1 LFARSAEGS
10 KKGLPLGGHWEFG
23 QIKGSGFSEGNG
35 LIQGAIGFNQ
45 KLIFQGLGQIIG
57 RLPSFLEIL
66 TGFGDL
72 GNGIK

>member
-10 KKGLPLGGHWEFG
+10 NEGLPLGGQREFG

-35 LIQGAIGFNQ
+35 LIQGAIGFNE
-45 KLIFQGLGQIIG
+45 KLVFQGLGQIIG

-66 TGFGDL
+66 TGFCDL
-72 GNGIK
+72 GNGVE